1 MNNPKQARSP
11 AFQFYADDFL
21 AGTLVM
27 DQADVGAYIRLLCH
41 QWSRG
46 SIPAEAEKQQR
57 LAGGSVSADVLAKFP
72 AGDDGLLRN
81 PRLEIERQKQLEF
94 RESQRQKGLRSAEM
108 RRSVNHG
115 SATVGTAVQPS
126 PQPEWQPNGQPEGN
140 SPSPSPSPSKYIS
153 VEVEPEELSSLKERI
168 GAWFNRRLSTPWSEK
183 EIKALKAVI
192 KLKTPP
198 EDMDLLERRYRSN
211 DPYLRR
217 EIITLLNNWN
227 GEIDKARLDSSRHQV
242 QKHTSTSMSG
252 GLEIPFFAT
261 EEEKDRW
268 YVKQAL

>member
-1 MNNPKQARSP
+1 MSTPRQVRSP

-108 RRSVNHG
+108 RKSVNHG
-115 SATVGTAVQPS
+115 STTVGTAVQPN
-126 PQPEWQPNGQPEGN
+126 PQPNGQPKGN
-140 SPSPSPSPSKYIS
+140 SPSPSPSPINTEGAPPPSPWLVAFDLEMPESLRTKECLDAVRLWMKYKSEKRQSYKQSGLMAALSKWAKTFTS
-153 VEVEPEELSSLKERI
+153 ATFPAAVEFSMANNWAGIFDIKDRKQINLFAPPINETPEEREKRILKEV
-168 GAWFNRRLSTPWSEK
+168 WS
-183 EIKALKAVI
+183 
-192 KLKTPP
+192 
-198 EDMDLLERRYRSN
+198 
-211 DPYLRR
+211 
-217 EIITLLNNWN
+217 
-227 GEIDKARLDSSRHQV
+227 
-242 QKHTSTSMSG
+242 
-252 GLEIPFFAT
+252 
-261 EEEKDRW
+261 
-268 YVKQAL
+268 